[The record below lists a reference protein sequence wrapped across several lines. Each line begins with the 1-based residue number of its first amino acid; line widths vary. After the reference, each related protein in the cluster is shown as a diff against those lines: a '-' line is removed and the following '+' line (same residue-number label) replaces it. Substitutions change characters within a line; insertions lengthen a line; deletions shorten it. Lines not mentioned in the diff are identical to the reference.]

1 MQIIILNMLFII
13 VFFIIGNYFFNIAL
27 NQNVSKKYIMRSVTQ
42 EDINEENTNKKI
54 GERWIKVFA
63 KEEEIISKDNIKLH
77 GYKIVNP
84 IRKSN
89 VWVILVHGYM
99 GSSYEMS
106 GFAKEY
112 INMGYNVFLIDLRA
126 HGKSE
131 GKYIGMGWKDRLD
144 LKEWI
149 NKICTDEPECKII
162 LYGVS
167 MGAATVMMT
176 TGEKL
181 PKNVKACIEEAKQL
195 IHEEKDEEMK
205 QFLKAEMEEN
215 EAKLPDYE
223 ERMKILLLP
232 RDPMDDKDIML
243 EIRGGAGGDEANI
256 FAGDLMRMYMRYA
269 DKMGWQTQILS
280 KTDCEAG
287 GVSEVII
294 SMKGDS
300 IYSRLKYESGVHR
313 VQRVPATESQGR
325 VHTSTATVAVMPEV
339 DDVEVELNM
348 NDVEIS
354 TARSGGA
361 GGQNVNK
368 VETAARVFHKPTG
381 IMIFCTEERSQ
392 LQNKERALQILKAK
406 LYDMEVQKQMQEIT
420 DLRRSQVGTGDRSE
434 RIRTY
439 NFPQGRLTDHRIG
452 QNLNVWTV
460 IDGDL
465 DELINLL
472 VEYDQKLK
480 LEKLAE
486 VNT

>member
-1 MQIIILNMLFII
+1 MKDMLDKILQIE
-13 VFFIIGNYFFNIAL
+13 
-27 NQNVSKKYIMRSVTQ
+27 KKYKELGETLSDPAVIQDYNRFRDLSKQRKSM
-42 EDINEENTNKKI
+42 EETVNLYYEWKKATDAI
-54 GERWIKVFA
+54 DEA
-63 KEEEIISKDNIKLH
+63 KEMLH
-77 GYKIVNP
+77 
-84 IRKSN
+84 
-89 VWVILVHGYM
+89 
-99 GSSYEMS
+99 
-106 GFAKEY
+106 
-112 INMGYNVFLIDLRA
+112 
-126 HGKSE
+126 SE
-131 GKYIGMGWKDRLD
+131 
-144 LKEWI
+144 
-149 NKICTDEPECKII
+149 N
-162 LYGVS
+162 
-167 MGAATVMMT
+167 
-176 TGEKL
+176 
-181 PKNVKACIEEAKQL
+181 
-195 IHEEKDEEMK
+195 DEEMK
-205 QFLKAEMEEN
+205 ALIKAEIEEN
-215 EAKLPDYE
+215 EAKLPDFE

-256 FAGDLMRMYMRYA
+256 FAGDLARMYMRYA
-269 DKMGWQTQILS
+269 DKQGWQTQVLS
-280 KTDCEAG
+280 KTECEEG
-287 GVSEVII
+287 GVSEIII
-294 SMKGDS
+294 SIKGDAV
-300 IYSRLKYESGVHR
+300 YSKLKYESGVHR

-348 NDVEIS
+348 NDIEIT

-439 NFPQGRLTDHRIG
+439 NFPQGRLTDHRINH
-452 QNLNVWTV
+452 NLNVWTV

-472 VEYDQKLK
+472 MEYDQKLK

-486 VNT
+486 VN

>member
-1 MQIIILNMLFII
+1 MEEMLDKILQIENKYTELGEILSDPEVIQDYNRFKTLSKQRKAMEETVEVYHSWKDAEQAVQDAQEMLK
-13 VFFIIGNYFFNIAL
+13 NE
-27 NQNVSKKYIMRSVTQ
+27 QDESMR
-42 EDINEENTNKKI
+42 EFLHNEINENENK
-54 GERWIKVFA
+54 
-63 KEEEIISKDNIKLH
+63 
-77 GYKIVNP
+77 
-84 IRKSN
+84 
-89 VWVILVHGYM
+89 M
-99 GSSYEMS
+99 
-106 GFAKEY
+106 
-112 INMGYNVFLIDLRA
+112 
-126 HGKSE
+126 
-131 GKYIGMGWKDRLD
+131 
-144 LKEWI
+144 
-149 NKICTDEPECKII
+149 
-162 LYGVS
+162 
-167 MGAATVMMT
+167 
-176 TGEKL
+176 
-181 PKNVKACIEEAKQL
+181 
-195 IHEEKDEEMK
+195 
-205 QFLKAEMEEN
+205 AE
-215 EAKLPDYE
+215 LE
-223 ERMKILLLP
+223 ERMRVLLLP

-256 FAGDLMRMYMRYA
+256 FAGDLMRMYLRYA
-269 DKMGWQTQILS
+269 DKQGWQTQVLS

-294 SMKGDS
+294 SIKGDS
-300 IYSRLKYESGVHR
+300 IYSKLKYESGVHR

-339 DDVEVELNM
+339 DDVEIELNM
-348 NDVEIS
+348 NDIEIT

-406 LYDMEVQKQMQEIT
+406 LYDMEVQKQMKEVT

-465 DELINLL
+465 DELISLL
-472 VEYDQKLK
+472 MAHDQKLK

-486 VNT
+486 IN

>member
-1 MQIIILNMLFII
+1 MEEMLDKILQIESKYTELGQILSDPEVIQDYNRFK
-13 VFFIIGNYFFNIAL
+13 AL
-27 NQNVSKKYIMRSVTQ
+27 SKQRKAM
-42 EDINEENTNKKI
+42 EETVDVYHQWKDA
-54 GERWIKVFA
+54 EQAIKDA
-63 KEEEIISKDNIKLH
+63 REL
-77 GYKIVNP
+77 
-84 IRKSN
+84 
-89 VWVILVHGYM
+89 L
-99 GSSYEMS
+99 
-106 GFAKEY
+106 
-112 INMGYNVFLIDLRA
+112 
-126 HGKSE
+126 KSE
-131 GKYIGMGWKDRLD
+131 
-144 LKEWI
+144 
-149 NKICTDEPECKII
+149 N
-162 LYGVS
+162 
-167 MGAATVMMT
+167 
-176 TGEKL
+176 
-181 PKNVKACIEEAKQL
+181 
-195 IHEEKDEEMK
+195 DEEMRE
-205 QFLKAEMEEN
+205 FLHSEITEKETKMEQ
-215 EAKLPDYE
+215 LQ
-223 ERMKILLLP
+223 ERMKVLLLP

-256 FAGDLMRMYMRYA
+256 FAGDLMRMYMKYA
-269 DKMGWQTQILS
+269 DKQGWQTQILS

-294 SMKGDS
+294 SIKGDS
-300 IYSRLKYESGVHR
+300 IYSKLKYESGVHR

-348 NDVEIS
+348 NDIEIS

-439 NFPQGRLTDHRIG
+439 NFPQGRLTDHRINH
-452 QNLNVWTV
+452 NLNVNTV

-472 VEYDQKLK
+472 IEHDQKLK

-486 VNT
+486 VN

>member
-1 MQIIILNMLFII
+1 MKEMLDKILQIESKYKELGEILSDPEVIQDYNRFKTLSKQRKAMEETVDVYQKWKEAEQAVNDAEDMLK
-13 VFFIIGNYFFNIAL
+13 NE
-27 NQNVSKKYIMRSVTQ
+27 SDESMREFLRGEISS
-42 EDINEENTNKKI
+42 NEK
-54 GERWIKVFA
+54 R
-63 KEEEIISKDNIKLH
+63 
-77 GYKIVNP
+77 
-84 IRKSN
+84 
-89 VWVILVHGYM
+89 
-99 GSSYEMS
+99 MS
-106 GFAKEY
+106 E
-112 INMGYNVFLIDLRA
+112 L
-126 HGKSE
+126 
-131 GKYIGMGWKDRLD
+131 
-144 LKEWI
+144 
-149 NKICTDEPECKII
+149 
-162 LYGVS
+162 
-167 MGAATVMMT
+167 
-176 TGEKL
+176 
-181 PKNVKACIEEAKQL
+181 
-195 IHEEKDEEMK
+195 EEKM
-205 QFLKAEMEEN
+205 
-215 EAKLPDYE
+215 
-223 ERMKILLLP
+223 RVLLLP

-243 EIRGGAGGDEANI
+243 EIRGSAGGDEANI
-256 FAGDLMRMYMRYA
+256 FAGDLMRMYLRYA
-269 DKMGWQTQILS
+269 DKQGWQTQILS

-294 SMKGDS
+294 SIKGDS
-300 IYSRLKYESGVHR
+300 IYSKLKYESGVHR

-348 NDVEIS
+348 NDIEIT

-406 LYDMEVQKQMQEIT
+406 LYDMEVQKQMKEVT

-452 QNLNVWTV
+452 KNLNVWTV

-465 DELINLL
+465 DELIGLL
-472 VEYDQKLK
+472 MEHDQQLK

-486 VNT
+486 IN